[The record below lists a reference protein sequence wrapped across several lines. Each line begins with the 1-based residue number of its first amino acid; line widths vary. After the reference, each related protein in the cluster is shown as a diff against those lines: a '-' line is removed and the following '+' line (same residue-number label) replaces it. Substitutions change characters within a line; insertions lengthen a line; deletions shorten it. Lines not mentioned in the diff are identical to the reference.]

1 MVSTQSTASSASLST
16 VKSNSVT
23 AKKNGSLASS
33 KENSTSSINI
43 CRRCHRSGC
52 PTPPLT
58 RDPFSPLPPKISVV
72 PPTPDLCRH
81 RLRNGLLDSPGRNSP
96 SHTLAD
102 GNTEDGSEDDLDC
115 DGEPPYRVLRRFGTV
130 SSLDQDDELEE
141 QGDDDNRDTES
152 PPTGLRAWTAR
163 ASSYVVSKRSALL
176 EQLGEG
182 IGGYLLQSPVPPER
196 TEFSLDP
203 NDEEGTTSGATSG
216 DDIWGTPTSGGPDDE
231 SFTASSNH

>member
-1 MVSTQSTASSASLST
+1 M
-16 VKSNSVT
+16 
-23 AKKNGSLASS
+23 
-33 KENSTSSINI
+33 
-43 CRRCHRSGC
+43 
-52 PTPPLT
+52 
-58 RDPFSPLPPKISVV
+58 
-72 PPTPDLCRH
+72 
-81 RLRNGLLDSPGRNSP
+81 
-96 SHTLAD
+96 
-102 GNTEDGSEDDLDC
+102 
-115 DGEPPYRVLRRFGTV
+115 

-163 ASSYVVSKRSALL
+163 ASSYVVNKRSALL

-231 SFTASSNH
+231 SFTASSVIIFYDFNIIIF

>member
-1 MVSTQSTASSASLST
+1 MFSFV
-16 VKSNSVT
+16 N
-23 AKKNGSLASS
+23 
-33 KENSTSSINI
+33 SSI
-43 CRRCHRSGC
+43 
-52 PTPPLT
+52 
-58 RDPFSPLPPKISVV
+58 V
-72 PPTPDLCRH
+72 
-81 RLRNGLLDSPGRNSP
+81 LLSS
-96 SHTLAD
+96 
-102 GNTEDGSEDDLDC
+102 
-115 DGEPPYRVLRRFGTV
+115 RVLRRFGTV

-163 ASSYVVSKRSALL
+163 ASSYVVNKRSALL

-231 SFTASSNH
+231 SFTASSVIIFYDFNIIIF

>member
-1 MVSTQSTASSASLST
+1 M
-16 VKSNSVT
+16 
-23 AKKNGSLASS
+23 
-33 KENSTSSINI
+33 
-43 CRRCHRSGC
+43 
-52 PTPPLT
+52 
-58 RDPFSPLPPKISVV
+58 
-72 PPTPDLCRH
+72 
-81 RLRNGLLDSPGRNSP
+81 
-96 SHTLAD
+96 
-102 GNTEDGSEDDLDC
+102 
-115 DGEPPYRVLRRFGTV
+115 

-141 QGDDDNRDTES
+141 QGDEDNRDTES

-163 ASSYVVSKRSALL
+163 ANSYMVSKRSALL

-231 SFTASSNH
+231 SFTASSVMTTRCLTIDTLRPSICAEYPTSSVSSE